1 MKTKIFYPALVAMA
15 ALSTPAFAQWEDGV
29 AAVTSGFWEDE
40 LYFSGLGR
48 PAPVAPSPNSTNGAQ
63 SGQNVR
69 NDESAPLSDA
79 HWEFT
84 HEMVDLDGDGNVS
97 RNELIGMLEGG
108 KLRADTSASGWVAYE
123 TWPVRTD
130 TSNTEAVSVELGNG
144 TLPLGYE
151 AVTLEQGVMV
161 DSPFSILSA
170 RREARFA
177 GADADGNGSID
188 LQEMM
193 QLRRAFMQA
202 RGNENA
208 GNDEKVRK
216 QARRIIQRIDTNGDQ
231 MISRQELAISRGNLE
246 MQRLDTDGDGQIS
259 PAEWDVT
266 SN

>member
-1 MKTKIFYPALVAMA
+1 MKAKISISALVAMA
-15 ALSTPAFAQWEDGV
+15 ALSTPAFAQSEDGV

-40 LYFSGLGR
+40 LYFGGLGG
-48 PAPVAPSPNSTNGAQ
+48 PAAGAQASNSTNGAQ

-97 RNELIGMLEGG
+97 RNELMGMLEGG
-108 KLRADTSASGWVAYE
+108 KLRADTSAAGWVAYE

-130 TSNTEAVSVELGNG
+130 TPDTEAVSVELENG
-144 TLPLGYE
+144 TLPQGYE

-170 RREARFA
+170 RVEARFA
-177 GADADGNGSID
+177 GADQNQDNNVD

-193 QLRRAFMQA
+193 QLRRAFMEA
-202 RGNENA
+202 RGNANA

-216 QARRIIQRIDTNGDQ
+216 QANRIIQRVDTNGDQ
-231 MISRQELAISRGNLE
+231 MISREELAASRGNRV

-259 PAEWDVT
+259 PAEWEVT
-266 SN
+266 LQ